1 VAENCIVNV
10 QTTYTINLPTPLKE
24 AELSNLEKVKKYNTG
39 LLDVIRE
46 LNLRSFMD
54 FTTTSSELSNTNSNI
69 ANVNSSLSNLSN
81 NAVLIT
87 GNQSVNGVKTFL
99 AIPECNNAN
108 IPANASQLV
117 RRDAVVSMST
127 RRIAHTWAIPGEIL
141 VPSNEINY
149 IVPFFVS
156 IPANHF
162 ARIVGVRYV
171 IHYGNSVTCSLQQ
184 NGNNLANYSN
194 LSVNTTATSNYS
206 NANLANED
214 MLSLVVSAVA
224 NNPKNFTFAVFID
237 TGYV

>member
-24 AELSNLEKVKKYNTG
+24 SELSNLEKVKKYNAG

-54 FTTTSSELSNTNSNI
+54 FAAANVDITNLNSNVSNLNSNI
-69 ANVNSSLSNLSN
+69 ANV
-81 NAVLIT
+81 VFVT
-87 GNQSVNGVKTFL
+87 GNQTIDGIKKFL
-99 AIPECNNAN
+99 IIPECNNAN
-108 IPANASQLV
+108 IPANANQLV

-127 RRIAHTWAIPGEIL
+127 RRISYTWAIPGEIL
-141 VPSNEINY
+141 VASNEINY

-162 ARIVGVRYV
+162 ARIIGVRYV

-206 NANLANED
+206 NVNLANED
-214 MLSLVVSAVA
+214 MLGLVVSAVA
-224 NNPKNFTFAVFID
+224 NNPKNFTFAVFVD